1 MDVARNSNVDTVT
14 VPLRFSCGTLD
25 VATMVQLEREGSV
38 FRLLCEQTL
47 NTTGVGT
54 SSPAN
59 TGWLR
64 VSANTMESDLT
75 ALCMIGVIWAF
86 YGTGHTV

>member
-1 MDVARNSNVDTVT
+1 MGAATCAGVMDVARNSRVETVT
-14 VPLRFSCGTLD
+14 VPLRFSWGTLD
-25 VATMVQLEREGSV
+25 YCDHGATGRGGSV

-47 NTTGVGT
+47 NTTGIGA

-64 VSANTMESDLT
+64 VSANTMENDLT
-75 ALCMIGVIWAF
+75 ALA
-86 YGTGHTV
+86 